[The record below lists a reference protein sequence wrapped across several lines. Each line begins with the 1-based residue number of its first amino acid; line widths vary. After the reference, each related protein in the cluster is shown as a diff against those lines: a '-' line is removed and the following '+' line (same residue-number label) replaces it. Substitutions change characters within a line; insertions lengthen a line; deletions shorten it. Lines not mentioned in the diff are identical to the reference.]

1 MPGLTTLKNSAAP
14 AVAALLLL
22 ALAGLTP
29 SVGAQPGKS
38 AAAPA
43 STGASATTSAAKPA
57 QSKPLWRELTQRQ
70 QRALEP
76 LASNWDE
83 LTEAHKQKW
92 LAMSRNYAEL
102 SPAEQE
108 TLHSRMTD
116 WSRLSNQQRE
126 QARQNFAAVKQV
138 PPDVRK
144 AKWEAYQA
152 LSEEEKRQLAAKARP
167 VQAPGAAAL
176 PRPGAQKF
184 APVPV
189 ALDGKPGPRIQLA
202 PPAKSAG
209 PATDA
214 TISEARPSSI
224 PPATSSAPVPPE
236 AQVPTPPP
244 PPERP

>member
-1 MPGLTTLKNSAAP
+1 MSGLTTLKISAAP

-22 ALAGLTP
+22 ALACLTTD
-29 SVGAQPGKS
+29 VAAQPGKS
-38 AAAPA
+38 GAAQPGAGAAATAPV
-43 STGASATTSAAKPA
+43 AKPA
-57 QSKPLWRELTQRQ
+57 LSKPLWRELTLRQ

-76 LASNWDE
+76 LAANWDE
-83 LTEAHKQKW
+83 LTEAHKLKW

-102 SPAEQE
+102 SPTEQE

-152 LSEEEKRQLAAKARP
+152 LSEEEKRQLAANAKPA
-167 VQAPGAAAL
+167 QAPGAAAPL
-176 PRPGAQKF
+176 RPGSQKF

-202 PPAKSAG
+202 PPAKATPSIA
-209 PATDA
+209 PATV
-214 TISEARPSSI
+214 SEARPSGIS
-224 PPATSSAPVPPE
+224 PATSSAPVLPE
-236 AQVPTPPP
+236 AQVPTPPAP
-244 PPERP
+244 P

>member
-1 MPGLTTLKNSAAP
+1 MPGLTTLKISATP
-14 AVAALLLL
+14 AVAAMLLLV
-22 ALAGLTP
+22 AACLTTAV
-29 SVGAQPGKS
+29 SAQPGKS
-38 AAAPA
+38 GAAPVGPGAAAN
-43 STGASATTSAAKPA
+43 GTTPAAKA
-57 QSKPLWRELTQRQ
+57 TLSKPLWRELTPRQ

-102 SPAEQE
+102 SPTEQE

-138 PPDVRK
+138 PPEVRK

-167 VQAPGAAAL
+167 AQAPGAAAPL
-176 PRPGAQKF
+176 RPGSQKF

-202 PPAKSAG
+202 PPAKAESA
-209 PATDA
+209 TV
-214 TISEARPSSI
+214 SQARPSTI